1 MTAAEQQGPEESG
14 PGNKAGGQSL
24 ILAVDH
30 NRRNL
35 ELLAHFLRQSGYG
48 VITASSADEFGRAL
62 DDQDS
67 IALALVDLAGLDRG
81 VWDLCERVRTEGIS
95 LLIISPRQSAEVE
108 RASLAHGAQGVLIKP
123 LVVKELLALI
133 GRLIEE

>member
-1 MTAAEQQGPEESG
+1 MMAVEHQGFEEPGPEG
-14 PGNKAGGQSL
+14 GRNKQPL

-35 ELLAHFLRQSGYG
+35 DLLAHFLRQSGYR
-48 VITASSADEFGRAL
+48 VTTAWNAEEFGRAL
-62 DDQDS
+62 DGQDE
-67 IALALVDLAGLDRG
+67 IVLALVDLAGFDRG
-81 VWDLCERVRTEGIS
+81 VWDLCEQVRTKGIS

-108 RASLAHGAQGVLIKP
+108 QASLAHGAHGVLIKP
-123 LVVKELLALI
+123 LVVKELLALV